1 MKITDIEIIPIYPR
15 IAARNAAYTA
25 RFHDMNHLT
34 VFKVQTDAGV
44 VGYGEFRCTPPP
56 RSYVE
61 PLIGRSPFDFINN
74 TFNPG
79 LGGAL
84 YDAMGK
90 YLDVPAYKLM
100 GQKVRDG
107 VSVAAWTRTA
117 SPELFAAE
125 VQRAAAEGYTI
136 FKMHTCAYYD
146 VIEQTQAAQK
156 VAPPDFKIH
165 YDFNSNRTL
174 AAVLPIIRELEQ
186 YPVVGYIEDPMT
198 AHDLD
203 GWRRLREQ
211 TRLPIIMHKTPVGHL
226 QELLFGVADSYMLGG
241 SIGEALILGAAYGR
255 ANTQVTV
262 QFGGGGTLA
271 KALTLHVMAVLPTAT
286 GHSVNLDDQYEEDIA
301 TERIPV
307 IEGFSPVPDGP
318 GLGVEVDEETLAR
331 VAANEPTVPPKHI
344 GVIRLPNGREL
355 HTPSFSHWV
364 SHPEAGRWFSEL
376 TGHEEGSIRGIT
388 MELWEDDGSV
398 EFARTHARAAG
409 QVAADH

>member
-1 MKITDIEIIPIYPR
+1 MKITDIEIIPTFPR
-15 IAARNAAYTA
+15 IAERNAAYTA

-34 VFKVQTDAGV
+34 VFKVHTDTGV

-74 TFNPG
+74 TLNPG

-84 YDAMGK
+84 YDVMGK

-100 GQKVRDG
+100 GQKVRDA

-125 VQRAAAEGYTI
+125 VLRAVAEGYTI

-146 VIEQTQAAQK
+146 VIEQTQAVQE
-156 VAPPDFKIH
+156 VAPPGFKIH

-174 AAVLPIIRELEQ
+174 AAVLPIIRELERF
-186 YPVVGYIEDPMT
+186 PVVGYIEDPLA

-211 TRLPIIMHKTPVGHL
+211 TRLPIIMHKAPVGHL
-226 QELLFGVADSYMLGG
+226 QELLLGAADSYMLGS
-241 SIGEALILGAAYGR
+241 SIGETLIQGMAYGQ
-255 ANTQVTV
+255 ANAQVSV

-307 IEGFSPVPDGP
+307 IEGFSPVPEGP
-318 GLGVEVDEETLAR
+318 GLGVEVDEEALAR
-331 VAANEPTVPPKHI
+331 VAANKPAVPPKHI
-344 GVIRLPNGREL
+344 GIIRLPNGHEL
-355 HTPSFSHWV
+355 HTPSFSHWI
-364 SHPEAGRWFSEL
+364 SHPERRA
-376 TGHEEGSIRGIT
+376 
-388 MELWEDDGSV
+388 DGS
-398 EFARTHARAAG
+398 AS
-409 QVAADH
+409 

>member
-1 MKITDIEIIPIYPR
+1 MKITDIEIIPTFPR
-15 IAARNAAYTA
+15 IAERNAAYTA

-34 VFKVQTDAGV
+34 VFKVHTDTGV

-74 TFNPG
+74 TLNPG

-84 YDAMGK
+84 YDVMGK

-100 GQKVRDG
+100 GQKVRDA

-125 VQRAAAEGYTI
+125 VLRAVAEGYTI

-146 VIEQTQAAQK
+146 VIEQTQAVQE
-156 VAPPDFKIH
+156 VAPPGFKIH

-174 AAVLPIIRELEQ
+174 AAVLPIIRELERF
-186 YPVVGYIEDPMT
+186 PVVGYIEDPLA

-211 TRLPIIMHKTPVGHL
+211 TRLPIIMHKAPVGHL
-226 QELLFGVADSYMLGG
+226 QELLLGAADSYMLGS
-241 SIGEALILGAAYGR
+241 SIGETLIQGMAYGQ
-255 ANTQVTV
+255 ANAQVSV

-307 IEGFSPVPDGP
+307 IEGFSPVPEGP
-318 GLGVEVDEETLAR
+318 GLGVEVDKEALAR
-331 VAANEPTVPPKHI
+331 VAANKPTVPPKHI
-344 GVIRLPNGREL
+344 GIIRLPNGHEL
-355 HTPSFSHWV
+355 HTPSFSHWI
-364 SHPEAGRWFSEL
+364 SHPEAGRWVSQL
-376 TGHEEGSIRGIT
+376 TGQEEGTIRGVS
-388 MELWEDDGSV
+388 MELWEDDGSE
-398 EFARTHARAAG
+398 EFARAHERAAR
-409 QVAADH
+409 QLTTDH